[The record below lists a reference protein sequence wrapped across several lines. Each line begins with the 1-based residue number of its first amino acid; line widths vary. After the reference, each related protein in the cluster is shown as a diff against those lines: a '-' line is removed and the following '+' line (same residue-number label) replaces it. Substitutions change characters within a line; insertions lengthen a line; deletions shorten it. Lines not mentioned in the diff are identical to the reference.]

1 MDAYWIWWLAAVVLV
16 IAEMLTGTFYLIA
29 VAFGLAAAGL
39 AAFLGLGGS
48 AQALIAA
55 LLCSGSVAAI
65 YRLKQGRPKPDGQQ
79 NLAYDI
85 GQSVRVVSWSGER
98 KLRVSYR
105 GAEWEAELAESVSPD
120 TQRQAWRIRKVV
132 GSLLIVE

>member
-1 MDAYWIWWLAAVVLV
+1 MEAHWIWWLAAVVLV

-29 VAFGLAAAGL
+29 IASGLAAAGVS
-39 AAFLGLGGS
+39 AFLGVGGS
-48 AQALIAA
+48 LQALIAA
-55 LLCSGSVAAI
+55 LLCSASVAVI
-65 YRLKQGRPKPDGQQ
+65 YKLKQGRTGPGEQQ

-105 GAEWEAELAESVSPD
+105 GAEWDAELAESVAPD
-120 TQRQAWRIRKVV
+120 SRRQAWRIRKVV